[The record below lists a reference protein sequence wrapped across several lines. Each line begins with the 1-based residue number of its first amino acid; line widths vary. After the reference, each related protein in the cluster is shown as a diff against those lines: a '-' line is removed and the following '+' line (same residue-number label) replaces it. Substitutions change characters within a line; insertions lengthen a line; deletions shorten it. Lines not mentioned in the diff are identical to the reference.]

1 MTQCYFGAKTGTNR
15 LRAAVFWQK
24 QERQDRGNIEM
35 SGVCRKGNASGV
47 FYNLII
53 YSHDIKKSSP

>member
-53 YSHDIKKSSP
+53 YSH